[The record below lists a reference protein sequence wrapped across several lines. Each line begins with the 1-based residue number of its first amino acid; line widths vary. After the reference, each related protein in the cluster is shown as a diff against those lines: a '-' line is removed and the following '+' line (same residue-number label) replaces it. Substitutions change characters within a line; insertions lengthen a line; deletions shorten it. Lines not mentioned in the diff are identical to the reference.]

1 MDRVSFF
8 RLLVAGVLALL
19 LIAGAGW
26 TAAHAQH
33 FAREPAPL
41 PMPPTKLPSP

>member
-8 RLLVAGVLALL
+8 RLLGAGALALL

-26 TAAHAQH
+26 TAAHAQD
-33 FAREPAPL
+33 APASGPVAAAGHA
-41 PMPPTKLPSP
+41 